1 MGMDI
6 SRENFLVAIDGKA
19 ARVKAR
25 LGQILKACKG
35 KKPILEL
42 ALELALGL
50 EQDCLRLRSKI
61 TDELGAEES
70 RRILADA
77 EAKAAHHAEYG
88 GDILQAPGNDEEEKP
103 PEKAAKKK
111 KEKTTSKGSSS
122 SKSKKT
128 GRNWAKGTTAT
139 TEPCMSCGHRGIAD
153 PSFCD
158 WIRAKCDSKH
168 EDCAPETDAG
178 KAVAARCKR
187 SCVEFMRAHRADGN
201 KVAELVEMYPDI
213 YTLLDKGA
221 VGLTEAAK
229 RGKYHWDKGN
239 FYQGTTRINVAFP
252 PDSSNEKGPAE

>member
-1 MGMDI
+1 MDI
-6 SRENFLVAIDGKA
+6 SRENFLVAIDGEA

-42 ALELALGL
+42 ALDLALGL
-50 EQDCLRLRSKI
+50 EEDCLRLRKTI
-61 TDELGAEES
+61 TEELGAEES
-70 RRILADA
+70 RRILAEA

-88 GDILQAPGNDEEEKP
+88 GDILKAPSNDEGEKP

-111 KEKTTSKGSSS
+111 EDKITSKGSSS
-122 SKSKKT
+122 SKSKKNR
-128 GRNWAKGTTAT
+128 RNWAKGTTAT
-139 TEPCMSCGHRGIAD
+139 TEPCMSCSHRGIAD

-201 KVAELVEMYPDI
+201 KVAELVEMYPAI
-213 YTLLDKGA
+213 YTLLERGT
-221 VGLTEAAK
+221 VGLTDEAK
-229 RGKYHWDKGN
+229 KGRYHWDKGN
-239 FYQGTTRINVAFP
+239 FYEGTTRIDAKFP
-252 PDSSNEKGPAE
+252 PEKLEEGPAE